1 MRTIPFRALVL
12 LSIALSACVAHD
24 KAGDRAAALGDW
36 KSAYGEYRQAL
47 ADEPSDPKLKEKYD
61 RARAEA
67 LRTSIAGAR
76 GCAARRD
83 WGCAVGE
90 ADFVLSIDGSNAEMS
105 ELRRSA
111 GREQALIQVE
121 QARGQVAQ
129 GQLRQADATLKD
141 AQRLSSDPKV
151 LQGVSQVAGGL
162 VTAAVAESERQR
174 AARQYGEALAVL
186 QLALP
191 YEAGLRDRIEVVKR
205 EQAAFLRAEHDRLM
219 VEGEQLLNRSAWTEA
234 ASRFQ
239 AASAAMPDERSKA
252 SERYAR
258 LALTA
263 GAAVER
269 ADWPAATRG
278 YQEMVDLRVEKNGYA
293 VAQLGRVAVR
303 PWAIRIRS
311 VLVSPLRPDG
321 VPWVGPPSRAV
332 VKIAN
337 EVVRVGGSAI
347 TVPFMVLL
355 NQLPRE
361 NQPNVAIEVTAPG
374 SAPLLTPHHRGL
386 YNTLASSVV
395 VGANGFE
402 RRTVRFRVFHSERG
416 GVVEDMGVVE
426 APIGDLITRGALMLQ
441 SESVPALELSAEPA
455 PGVPLGSVT
464 DLSPATPAPSPAA
477 PPPPGPRPPTGR

>member
-1 MRTIPFRALVL
+1 MRTAHSRLLLVL
-12 LSIALSACVAHD
+12 AFALAACVAHD
-24 KAGDRAAALGDW
+24 KSGDRAAALGDW
-36 KSAYGEYRQAL
+36 KSAYVEYRQAL
-47 ADEPSDPKLKEKYD
+47 ADAPTDPKLKEKYD

-67 LRTSIAGAR
+67 LRTSIAEAR

-90 ADFVLSIDGSNAEMS
+90 ADFALSIDGSNAEMS
-105 ELRRSA
+105 ALRRDA
-111 GREQALIQVE
+111 GREQALVQVE
-121 QARGQVAQ
+121 RARAQVAQ
-129 GQLRQADATLKD
+129 GQLRQADGTLKD
-141 AQRLSSDPKV
+141 AQRLSNDPRV

-162 VTAAVAESERQR
+162 VTAAVAESDRQR
-174 AARQYGEALAVL
+174 ASRQYGEALAVL

-191 YEAGLRDRIEVVKR
+191 YEAGLRDRIELVKR

-219 VEGEQLLNRSAWTEA
+219 AEGEVLLNRSAWSEA
-234 ASRFQ
+234 ATRFQ
-239 AASAAMPDERSKA
+239 AAGAAMPDERARA

-258 LALTA
+258 LAISS

-269 ADWPAATRG
+269 GDWPAATRG
-278 YQEMVDLRVEKNGYA
+278 YQEMIDLRVEKNGFA
-293 VAQLGRVAVR
+293 ATQLGRVTVR

-311 VLVSPLRPDG
+311 VLVTPLRPDG
-321 VPWVGPPSRAV
+321 VPWVGPPSRTV

-337 EVVRVGGSAI
+337 EVVRVGGSTL

-361 NQPNVAIEVTAPG
+361 NQPSVVIEVTAPG
-374 SAPLLTPHHRGL
+374 STPLLTPRHRGL
-386 YNTLASSVV
+386 YNTLTSSVI

-402 RRTVRFRVFHSERG
+402 RRTVRFRVFHAERN
-416 GVVEDMGVVE
+416 GVVEDMGVIE
-426 APIGDLITRGALMLQ
+426 APIGELISRGKLVLQ

-464 DLSPATPAPSPAA
+464 DLSPAA
-477 PPPPGPRPPTGR
+477 PPPPPPDRARPPVPGK